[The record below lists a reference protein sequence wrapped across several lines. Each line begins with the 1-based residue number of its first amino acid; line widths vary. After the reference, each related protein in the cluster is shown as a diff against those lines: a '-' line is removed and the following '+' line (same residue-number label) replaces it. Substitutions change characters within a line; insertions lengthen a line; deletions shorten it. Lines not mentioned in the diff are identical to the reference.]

1 MGKVEVGSKWV
12 EVGAIL
18 SICGEESMGG
28 GSETQRRR
36 VRVG

>member
-28 GSETQRRR
+28 EVKPKG
-36 VRVG
+36 GG